1 MFRKW
6 LSGYYRRNK
15 EKIELLM
22 KVLVIV
28 AFVVFIMSFIFK
40 NSSNKQTNINEDISQ
55 TTYKPKETIISGSDI
70 KEERYEEDSNII
82 KLFVEYCNNGNV
94 QEAYNILTDE
104 CKENLYPTLDKFKQK
119 YCDRYFSEKR
129 EYSLQSWVNNGI
141 YTTYQ
146 MRITNDIL
154 STGIYQDGE
163 AYQDYITI
171 VNNGESE
178 KININGY
185 IGRNQIYKTT
195 ELEEIN
201 VVAERVD
208 IYAEYEEYTIEVTNN
223 TNNIIM
229 LDSMQNPAYTLR
241 ISSDGDKNYAVRLNS
256 INYSKLLVNPGETRK
271 IKMEFSK
278 KYGNSSVSKQIVFSK
293 VVKNYNEF
301 INNKSEYNDFTE
313 IKVKV

>member
-185 IGRNQIYKTT
+185 VGRNQIYKTT